1 MMIVNIMIMVILN
14 TNQFN
19 FMLKNHYK
27 DFFIYNKKHHWY
39 IIPAVIFYYDK
50 ESYYD
55 DGKTSPSWGLTIRWL
70 TYMIGFQIQKINENR
85 D

>member
-1 MMIVNIMIMVILN
+1 MLN
-14 TNQFN
+14 TY
-19 FMLKNHYK
+19 YK